1 MTCNRF
7 EGVLRYRLKKP
18 AANHEEARQTKK
30 NKHSIVSHLGI
41 PKAEMTDMRKHYENH
56 RKSSHRID
64 VFYPLLCHNL
74 CKGTNKCA
82 KSQRLFGFSPT
93 YDYLCGMKER
103 INWIDWAKALAV
115 CSVVFCHL
123 PQSQEWFY
131 YRYLQALTMV
141 IFFFISG
148 YLKKDRGSDKENWR
162 KYLQSLITP
171 YIIYNIIVYPYWIL
185 KFYLSNGTLPD
196 CLQAMKPILGALLLE
211 HENAF
216 CEPLNGPLWYLPAIL
231 IMHIIIDLCRKT
243 KHQHWIMITLCMI
256 SFVLYAANKYWYFAP
271 NLTPMGLMRN
281 LPYYYIG
288 YLFGQ
293 YHLFRDCHLKHDII
307 CSILCLSASVILFS
321 WHLDAFYSDQ
331 HMLHIILFYP
341 ANIGFLFGVL
351 YGCKVL
357 DSYRLSIITNISIG
371 TLVIV
376 GLHIVAVTIVNFVLS
391 HIPHFT
397 FRFSPQYG
405 YHWYE
410 ALSIALLIIAFLY
423 PIILWSIKHAPT
435 FIGRKLVSQTN

>member
-1 MTCNRF
+1 MADMC
-7 EGVLRYRLKKP
+7 
-18 AANHEEARQTKK
+18 
-30 NKHSIVSHLGI
+30 KHH
-41 PKAEMTDMRKHYENH
+41 ENH

-148 YLKKDRGSDKENWR
+148 YLKKDRDSDKENWK
-162 KYLQSLITP
+162 KYLQSLIIP
-171 YIIYNIIVYPYWIL
+171 YIIYNVIVYPYWIL

-196 CLQAMKPILGALLLE
+196 LFHAMRPIFGALLLE
-211 HENAF
+211 HENSF
-216 CEPLNGPLWYLPAIL
+216 CEPLNGPLWYLPVIL
-231 IMHIIIDLCRKT
+231 IMHITIDLCRKT
-243 KHQHWIMITLCMI
+243 KHQHVIMISLCVI

-271 NLTPMGLMRN
+271 NLTPMGLIRN

-293 YHLFRDCHLKHDII
+293 YHLFRGCRLKRDVIL
-307 CSILCLSASVILFS
+307 CILCLSASILFFS
-321 WHLDAFYSDQ
+321 WHLDAFFSDQ

-341 ANIGFLFGVL
+341 ANVGFLFGVL

-357 DSYRLSIITNISIG
+357 NGIKMSFVTNISIG

-376 GLHIVAVTIVNFVLS
+376 GLHIIAVTIVNYALS
-391 HIPHFT
+391 HFSLLT
-397 FRFSPQYG
+397 FHFSPQFG
-405 YHWYE
+405 YQWYE
-410 ALSIALLIIAFLY
+410 ALLIALIIVALLY
-423 PIILWSIKHAPT
+423 PIIL
-435 FIGRKLVSQTN
+435 IGRKHFPIIIGKNHLYYLHNSK